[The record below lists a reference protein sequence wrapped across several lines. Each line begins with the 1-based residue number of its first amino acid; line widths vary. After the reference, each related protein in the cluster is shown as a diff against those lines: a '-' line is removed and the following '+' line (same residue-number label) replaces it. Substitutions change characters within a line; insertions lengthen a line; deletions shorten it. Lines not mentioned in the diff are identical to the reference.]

1 MRLTKNERNF
11 LSTLSAIA
19 NKLLDTPNVPGG
31 NGSGRRTRRS
41 ATDVTRLKREIR
53 LARRKKVPV
62 RQIAEQLGLT
72 TSYIYQLDK

>member
-1 MRLTKNERNF
+1 MRLTKNERTF
-11 LSTLSAIA
+11 LTTLSGIA
-19 NKLLDTPNVPGG
+19 NKLLDTPNARDKDGAEK
-31 NGSGRRTRRS
+31 RMRRS
-41 ATDVTRLKREIR
+41 AADVTKLKREIR